1 MIFLMNLNFS
11 MDGATVS
18 KVLAEKWRS
27 MTTED
32 QHPFYVKIN
41 DQNLHDEV
49 SVPPLFPARPRLA
62 PLPLPPLCWVGM
74 GMILGGVVC
83 EQLGCPSP
91 SSVPSLP
98 PPVEPL
104 RAAEAPRAL
113 ADPFPG
119 CVSLP

>member
-1 MIFLMNLNFS
+1 MEVAPAGHRLARNTGYGIIF
-11 MDGATVS
+11 DIY
-18 KVLAEKWRS
+18 
-27 MTTED
+27 ED
-32 QHPFYVKIN
+32 QHPLYMKIN
-41 DQNLHDEV
+41 NHNVHDEV
-49 SVPPLFPARPRLA
+49 SVPPRFPARPRLA

-104 RAAEAPRAL
+104 RAAEAPRGL